1 MTNPDA
7 ERIQALITELENVD
21 RAYSSPYT
29 TRLMKAAAIEQL
41 RADHPAQ
48 GERTPQ
54 DYAIEFGE
62 YLAKSAEA
70 FMHRVNDYPYDCN
83 EEWCGLRSAVYEF
96 RKRAARC
103 VPDVHVAV
111 SPEAV
116 DEVIARM
123 PPPVAPAR
131 TEATPAEQGGGGA
144 TAASGFTCS
153 QCNKIVNAADVWW
166 VGCSPYHK
174 DCVQ

>member
-1 MTNPDA
+1 MTDPER
-7 ERIQALITELENVD
+7 ERIEALIAELENVD
-21 RAYSSPYT
+21 RAYSSPYA
-29 TRLMKAAAIEQL
+29 TRLMKVAAAQL

-48 GERTPQ
+48 GERAPQ

-70 FMHRVNDYPYDCN
+70 FMRRVNNYPYDCN

-103 VPDVHVAV
+103 VSDVHVAV

-123 PPPVAPAR
+123 PPPVAPALGED
-131 TEATPAEQGGGGA
+131 TVCHE
-144 TAASGFTCS
+144 ASGRTYS
-153 QCNKIVNAADVWW
+153 A
-166 VGCSPYHK
+166 S
-174 DCVQ
+174 